1 MVNCK
6 ISLNGYSKEFLQS
19 LRTLE
24 NMVYPLME
32 PTVNSNKNV
41 KGNNSY
47 ERTRF
52 SSEMNDTLNQMKKNF

>member
-1 MVNCK
+1 M
-6 ISLNGYSKEFLQS
+6 QA

-32 PTVNSNKNV
+32 PTPASNRGAKS
-41 KGNNSY
+41 NNNY

-52 SSEMNDTLNQMKKNF
+52 SNEMNDTLNQMKKNF

>member
-1 MVNCK
+1 M
-6 ISLNGYSKEFLQS
+6 QA

-32 PTVNSNKNV
+32 PTPSSNKGV
-41 KGNNSY
+41 KNNNNY

-52 SSEMNDTLNQMKKNF
+52 SNEMNDTLNQMKKNF